1 MVTDEIAIIAW
12 IVTCCT
18 KSSQTPG
25 RVALAVGAIFGCIS
39 TLFSILTVGHFAQI
53 VDVANDPSIN
63 LGWPPYLLI
72 VVSLLA
78 LGTTFLA
85 FWSLYLGR
93 RRVDKD
99 IKLEME
105 AQMAL
110 IARGIPHE
118 LFWNASNVIQNY
130 RHRLHSFLTYTPRT
144 LSRIE
149 SCENLVSDDEE
160 KQPET
165 TGKKV
170 MEEKATNG
178 GHRNK
183 YQHRA
188 KDFKRGYSSPS

>member
-12 IVTCCT
+12 IIMCCKT
-18 KSSQTPG
+18 SSQIPG
-25 RVALAVGAIFGCIS
+25 RAALAVGAIFGFIS
-39 TLFSILTVGHFAQI
+39 TIFSILTVGHFAQI
-53 VDVANDPSIN
+53 VDVANDPLIS

-72 VVSLLA
+72 FVSLLA
-78 LGTTFLA
+78 LFTTILA
-85 FWSLYLGR
+85 VWSLYLGR

-99 IKLEME
+99 IELEKE

-118 LFWNASNVIQNY
+118 LFWNAPNVIQNY

-144 LSRIE
+144 LSRID

-160 KQPET
+160 RQQET
-165 TGKKV
+165 TNERV
-170 MEEKATNG
+170 VEVKANG
-178 GHRNK
+178 HKNK